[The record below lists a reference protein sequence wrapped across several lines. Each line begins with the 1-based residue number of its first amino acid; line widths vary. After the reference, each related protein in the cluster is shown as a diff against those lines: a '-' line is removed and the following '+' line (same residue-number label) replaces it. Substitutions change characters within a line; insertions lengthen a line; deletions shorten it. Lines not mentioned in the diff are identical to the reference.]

1 MATNALGM
9 ILGVDGGYILLAVN
23 EIKEGTREQFSD
35 VFQECISKK
44 ERRKIKNRV
53 FG

>member
-1 MATNALGM
+1 M

-35 VFQECISKK
+35 VFLITMFLASGLEKWVLKK
-44 ERRKIKNRV
+44 GGR
-53 FG
+53 